1 MSKLYQV
8 VSCSGWPATI
18 TALIVA
24 PPPMHHVVIRS
35 AAAQLPVICKALARV
50 ITSFWFFQQEKAVGA
65 AAQKLCSA
73 HLFSSMIYC
82 SSSGVKSFSML
93 KNLRISWIDLFLIN
107 EATLAQASSSKGL
120 MSRKLEAMI
129 NSKST
134 SYSKLM

>member
-50 ITSFWFFQQEKAVGA
+50 ITSFLGFQHENGRV